1 MRWKERV
8 SPAIIALMRYFI
20 LLLTCFTQLSCSIQL
35 DPLYHT
41 QTYVFGT
48 LVDISIYGEE
58 ESQAQ
63 QITSQITRE
72 FQQIHNRLHAWKP
85 SEINGINR
93 TFTENRPKLI
103 EPDIVNIIQD
113 ATQLSIQSE
122 GLFNPAI
129 GKLIKVWGFQR
140 DEFTAVSPDQTTLE
154 ALLAEQPKMTD
165 VVMNGRQ
172 ITSNN
177 PHVKLDLGGYAKGYA
192 LDVGLKLLNE
202 FHVENALINIGGNV
216 IALGKH
222 GDRPWVVGIQHPRKP
237 DAIATIA
244 LESGWAIGTSG
255 DYQRF
260 FILDGKRYC
269 HIIDPRTGE
278 PAQGTQ
284 SVTVL
289 IPPGARAGVL
299 SDVASKPIFISELS
313 KKAEFAKKMGVSNV
327 LVIQEDGQ
335 ILATPDMQQRLE
347 WLDEDAKK
355 RVRTLQ

>member
-1 MRWKERV
+1 
-8 SPAIIALMRYFI
+8 
-20 LLLTCFTQLSCSIQL
+20 
-35 DPLYHT
+35 
-41 QTYVFGT
+41 VFGT

-58 ESQAQ
+58 EAQAQ

-85 SEINGINR
+85 SEINGINH
-93 TFTENRPKLI
+93 TFVEGRPKLI
-103 EPDIVNIIQD
+103 ESDIVDIIQD
-113 ATQLSIQSE
+113 ASQLSIQSE

-129 GKLIKVWGFQR
+129 GKLIKAWGFQR
-140 DEFTAVSPDQTTLE
+140 DEFTPVIPDETTIKT
-154 ALLAEQPKMTD
+154 LLAEQPKMTD
-165 VVMNGRQ
+165 IIINGRQ
-172 ITSNN
+172 IISNN
-177 PHVKLDLGGYAKGYA
+177 PNVKLDLGGYAKGYA

-260 FILDGKRYC
+260 FMQEGKRYC
-269 HIIDPRTGE
+269 HIIDPRTGL

-289 IPPGARAGVL
+289 IPPGEHAGVL
-299 SDVASKPIFISELS
+299 SDVTSKPIFINERS
-313 KKAEFAKKMGVSNV
+313 KKAEAASKMGVSHV
-327 LVIQEDGQ
+327 LVIEEDGQ
-335 ILATPDMQQRLE
+335 ILATSDMLPRLT
-347 WLDEDAKK
+347 WLDEEAKK

>member
-1 MRWKERV
+1 M
-8 SPAIIALMRYFI
+8 IAFMRYFI
-20 LLLTCFTQLSCSIQL
+20 LLLTLFIHTSCIPL

-58 ESQAQ
+58 EAQAQ

-85 SEINGINR
+85 SEINGINY
-93 TFTENRPKLI
+93 TFAEGRPKLI

-129 GKLIKVWGFQR
+129 GKLIKAWGFQR
-140 DEFTAVSPDQTTLE
+140 DEFTPVIPDQTVLNT
-154 ALLAEQPKMTD
+154 LLAEQPKMTD
-165 VVMNGRQ
+165 IVINGRQ
-172 ITSNN
+172 IVSNN
-177 PHVKLDLGGYAKGYA
+177 PNVKLDLGGYAKGYA
-192 LDVGLKLLNE
+192 LDVGLKLLHE

-255 DYQRF
+255 DYQRY
-260 FILDGKRYC
+260 FIQEGKRYC
-269 HIIDPRTGE
+269 HIIDPRTGL

-289 IPPGARAGVL
+289 IPPGNHAGVL
-299 SDVASKPIFISELS
+299 SDVTSKPIFISERS
-313 KKAEFAKKMGVSNV
+313 KKAEAAIKMGVSHV
-327 LVIQEDGQ
+327 LVIEEDGQ
-335 ILATPDMQQRLE
+335 ILATPAILPRLA
-347 WLDEDAKK
+347 WLDEKAKQ
-355 RVRTLQ
+355 RVRKLQ

>member
-1 MRWKERV
+1 MRCY
-8 SPAIIALMRYFI
+8 LI
-20 LLLTCFTQLSCSIQL
+20 LLSIVLTLSGCIPSA
-35 DPLYHT
+35 PLYHT

-48 LVDISIYGEE
+48 LVDISVYGEDE
-58 ESQAQ
+58 NQSQ
-63 QITSQITRE
+63 QISNQITRE
-72 FQQIHNRLHAWKP
+72 FKQIHNRLHAWKS
-85 SEINGINR
+85 SELNDINT
-93 TFTENRPKLI
+93 TFANNRPKLI
-103 EPDIVNIIQD
+103 EPDIANIIQD

-129 GKLIKVWGFQR
+129 GKLIKAWGFQR
-140 DEFTAVSPDQTTLE
+140 DEFTAISPDQSTLE
-154 ALLAEQPKMTD
+154 TLLAEQPKMTD
-165 VVMNGRQ
+165 IVINDWQ
-172 ITSNN
+172 ITSTN

-222 GDRPWVVGIQHPRKP
+222 GDRPWIVGIQHPRKP

-244 LESGWAIGTSG
+244 LEDGWAIGTSG

-260 FILDGKRYC
+260 FIRDGKRYC

-289 IPPGARAGVL
+289 IPPGPRAGVL

-313 KKAEFAKKMGVSNV
+313 KKAAFAEKMKVTNI

-335 ILATPDMQQRLE
+335 ILATSDMQQRLE

>member
-1 MRWKERV
+1 
-8 SPAIIALMRYFI
+8 MRYLI
-20 LLLTCFTQLSCSIQL
+20 LLITLLFQTSCIPL

-41 QTYVFGT
+41 QAYVFGT

-58 ESQAQ
+58 EAQAA
-63 QITSQITRE
+63 QITTQITRE

-85 SEINGINR
+85 SDINGINR
-93 TFTENRPKLI
+93 TFAEGTPKLI
-103 EPDIVNIIQD
+103 ESDIIKIIQN
-113 ATQLSIQSE
+113 ATELSVQSE

-129 GKLIKVWGFQR
+129 GKLIKAWGFQR
-140 DEFTAVSPDQTTLE
+140 DEFTPVIPDQTTIKT
-154 ALLAEQPKMTD
+154 LLAEQPKMTD
-165 VVMNGRQ
+165 IVIDGRE
-172 ITSNN
+172 IVSNN
-177 PHVKLDLGGYAKGYA
+177 PNVKLDLGGYAKGYA

-202 FHVENALINIGGNV
+202 FHVDNALINIGGNV

-244 LESGWAIGTSG
+244 LQSGWAIGTSG

-260 FILDGKRYC
+260 FMQDGKRYC
-269 HIIDPRTGE
+269 HIIDPRTGL

-289 IPPGARAGVL
+289 IPPGEHAGVL
-299 SDVASKPIFISELS
+299 SDVSSKPIFISELS
-313 KKAEFAKKMGVSNV
+313 KKSQAAKTMGVKHV
-327 LVIQEDGQ
+327 LVIEEDGQ
-335 ILATPDMQQRLE
+335 ILATPDMLPHLT
-347 WLDEDAKK
+347 WLDNEAKQ